1 MSTVRLSPKFEI
13 VIPKEL
19 RRSMGIKPGKRFR
32 IMRYG
37 DVIELVPIE
46 PMRKM
51 RGFVKGMDT
60 NINRDDDK
68 DEERE

>member
-1 MSTVRLSPKFEI
+1 
-13 VIPKEL
+13 
-19 RRSMGIKPGKRFR
+19 MGIKPGKRFR